1 MIGILIPAHNE
12 EALLAHCLQAA
23 LTASQHPGLKGEEVK
38 VLLVLDSCSD
48 HSADIAAC
56 YDIHV
61 LPINARNVG
70 VARGVGAQWLLDHG
84 VRWISCTDAD
94 SRVAPDWLMAQLA
107 LQADAVCGTVTV
119 DDWGTAID
127 RSTQERY
134 LAVYQAR
141 EGHRHIHGSNLGI
154 CARAYRR
161 AGGFAPL
168 ACHEDVHL
176 VQQLEACG
184 ASIAWSHRPR
194 VMTSARLDCR
204 AKGGFG
210 DYLRSLQALANHDPR
225 QWHARSGTL

>member
-94 SRVAPDWLMAQLA
+94 SRVAPDWLVAQLA

-119 DDWGTAID
+119 DDWGRPLIARP
-127 RSTQERY
+127 RSGIWPSIRRGKGIGIFMAPTWASVPGPTTG
-134 LAVYQAR
+134 LAVLHRWPAMKMSISCSNWRHAVLQLPGAIAR
-141 EGHRHIHGSNLGI
+141 KS
-154 CARAYRR
+154 
-161 AGGFAPL
+161 
-168 ACHEDVHL
+168 
-176 VQQLEACG
+176 
-184 ASIAWSHRPR
+184 
-194 VMTSARLDCR
+194 
-204 AKGGFG
+204 
-210 DYLRSLQALANHDPR
+210 
-225 QWHARSGTL
+225 